1 MAFLECGAIGISPL
15 AHAQLESGS
24 LTLVMAVGT
33 EGADGRSV
41 AITGCKRIGR
51 QDSRGVVR
59 CPIVW
64 RGLRHQVQVLPRVI
78 GHLLH
83 ANHLF
88 RLTNISLAEPSPQA
102 WPVME
107 AA

>member
-1 MAFLECGAIGISPL
+1 MQPEIGSP
-15 AHAQLESGS
+15 
-24 LTLVMAVGT
+24 TLVMAVGT
-33 EGADGRSV
+33 EGEDARSV

-64 RGLRHQVQVLPRVI
+64 RGLNDQVQVFLREI

-83 ANHLF
+83 ANRLF
-88 RLTNISLAEPSPQA
+88 RLTNISLAETSP
-102 WPVME
+102 
-107 AA
+107 

>member
-1 MAFLECGAIGISPL
+1 MAFLECGAIGASPL
-15 AHAQLESGS
+15 AHVQPEIGS

-33 EGADGRSV
+33 EGEDGRSV

-64 RGLRHQVQVLPRVI
+64 RGVTHQVQVLPREI

-83 ANHLF
+83 ANHLV
-88 RLTNISLAEPSPQA
+88 RLTNISLTQPSPQA